1 MQGRL
6 TKSSPIASLQ
16 PDTRIFKLRILLAED
31 DEMLA
36 DAVFR
41 TLSQSAHLVDIARD
55 GGEAIHALFSAD
67 YDLLILDIGL
77 PVLDGLEVLRRL
89 RQKRP
94 ELPVLMLSV
103 RDGIQDR
110 VTGLDLGADDYL
122 TKPFHLFELEAR
134 VRALIRRAHSPA
146 GLEICHGRLRID
158 LTGRRLYCD
167 GHAIDL
173 TSREFALVELL
184 FMRIGRVVTKQ
195 QIIDQLYGW
204 EDGMASNAVEVL
216 VHRLRKKLEHSNCNI
231 QTIRGMGYL
240 VDHFV

>member
-1 MQGRL
+1 
-6 TKSSPIASLQ
+6 
-16 PDTRIFKLRILLAED
+16 
-31 DEMLA
+31 MLA
-36 DAVFR
+36 DAIHR
-41 TLSQSAHLVDIARD
+41 TLSQNAHLVEIAKD
-55 GGEAIHALFSAD
+55 GGAAVNALMSAE

-89 RQKRP
+89 RQKRS
-94 ELPVLMLSV
+94 ELPVLILSA
-103 RDGIQDR
+103 RDSIQDR

-122 TKPFHLFELEAR
+122 SKPFHLFELEAR

-146 GLEICHGRLRID
+146 GLDILHGNLRID
-158 LTGRRLYCD
+158 LVGRRLYCQD
-167 GHAIDL
+167 QAIDL

-184 FMRIGRVVTKQ
+184 FMRVGRVVTKQ

-204 EDGMASNAVEVL
+204 EEGMASNAIEVL

-240 VDHFV
+240 VDHAT

>member
-1 MQGRL
+1 M
-6 TKSSPIASLQ
+6 
-16 PDTRIFKLRILLAED
+16 RILLAED

-36 DAVFR
+36 DAIFR

-55 GGEAIHALFSAD
+55 GGVAVHALLSAD

-89 RQKRP
+89 RLKRP

-103 RDGIQDR
+103 RDGIHDR
-110 VTGLDLGADDYL
+110 VKGLDLGADDYL

-158 LTGRRLYCD
+158 LTGRRIFCD
-167 GHAIDL
+167 EQAIDL

-195 QIIDQLYGW
+195 QIIDHLYGW
-204 EDGMASNAVEVL
+204 EEGMASNAVEVL
-216 VHRLRKKLEHSNCNI
+216 IHRVRKKIEHANCNI

-240 VDHFV
+240 VDHPT